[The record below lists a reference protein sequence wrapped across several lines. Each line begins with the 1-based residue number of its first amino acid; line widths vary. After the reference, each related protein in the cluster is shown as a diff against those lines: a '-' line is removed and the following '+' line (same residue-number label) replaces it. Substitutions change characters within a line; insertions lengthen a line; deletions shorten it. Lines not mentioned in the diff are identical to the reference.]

1 MKTRDGEWIAVPMI
15 EEPAELS
22 DALRESR
29 EYTLATYGHLEPR
42 QREVPLLDIVNPPIW
57 ELAHIGFFQEFFC
70 RRWRPDD
77 PAGAR
82 TPSRL
87 PGADALFDSRV
98 VPHDDRWRLA
108 YPSWDE
114 VRGYLDA
121 TLEDT
126 LDLLARSRPG
136 ERFAFRL
143 ALFHEDM
150 HGEALLMTLQ
160 TLALPAPPRT
170 HRSREL
176 PPAPLV
182 DVGFEGGVFRQGA
195 TPGDGEH
202 AFDNEKW
209 GHDVRVAPF
218 EIASR
223 PVTNGEFLAF
233 VEEGGYERPQ
243 WWTPQGWAWRS
254 AADAAAPRQWRR
266 DGAGWVERWFDGE
279 RPLAGDHTLVH
290 VNRHEAEAWCRWAGR
305 RLPTESE
312 WEFAATNGG
321 ADRLPWGPGSPA
333 VSPCLDH
340 LDASPGPAFADGS
353 RSGLAQ
359 LIGGVWEWTS
369 SAFGPYPGFEKDA
382 YAEYSEP
389 WFGDHAVL
397 RGGSF
402 ATSSRLVHGR
412 WRNFYR
418 PERRDVFAGFRTC
431 ALGGGKAVR

>member
-1 MKTRDGEWIAVPMI
+1 MKTRGRERIGVPMI
-15 EEPAELS
+15 EEIDELAA
-22 DALRESR
+22 ALRECR
-29 EYTLATYGHLEPR
+29 EYTLAMYGHLAPA
-42 QREVPLLDIVNPPIW
+42 QREVPLLDIVNPPLW

-77 PAGAR
+77 PTGSR
-82 TPSRL
+82 SPSRM

-108 YPSWDE
+108 YPSWEAMLD
-114 VRGYLDA
+114 YLDA
-121 TLEDT
+121 TLEET
-126 LDLLARSRPG
+126 LALLRDSRPG
-136 ERFAFRL
+136 ERFPFRL
-143 ALFHEDM
+143 SLFHEDM

-160 TLALPAPPRT
+160 TLALPSPVRSHRT
-170 HRSREL
+170 REL
-176 PPAPLV
+176 PAVPLE
-182 DVGFEGGVFRQGA
+182 DIAFDGGVFRQGA
-195 TPGDGEH
+195 RPGDGEH

-209 GHDVRVAPF
+209 GHDVPVEPF
-218 EIASR
+218 AMASR
-223 PVTNGEFLAF
+223 PVTNGEFRAF
-233 VEEGGYERPQ
+233 VEDRGYARRE
-243 WWTPQGWAWRS
+243 WWTPEGWTWREG
-254 AADAAAPRQWRR
+254 AAATAPRQWRM
-266 DGAGWVERWFDGE
+266 DGPRWIECWFDAY
-279 RPLAGDHTLVH
+279 RPLEDGHTLVH

-321 ADRLPWGPGSPA
+321 ADRLPWGAGPPA
-333 VSPCLDH
+333 ESPCLDF
-340 LDASPGPAFADGS
+340 LDASPGPAFADAS

-359 LIGGVWEWTS
+359 LVGGVWEWTAT
-369 SAFGPYPGFEKDA
+369 AFGPYPGFEKDA

-402 ATSSRLVHGR
+402 ATRSRLVHGR

-431 ALGGGKAVR
+431 AVESREAVR